1 MSQVS
6 NALKMYM
13 LLQKNGKM
21 KISEI
26 ASMLETDERTVRR
39 YRDDLEFAGIYIDS
53 ERGKYG
59 GYTLRNN
66 NFLLGLN
73 ISSKEQ
79 YSLQLVERYLKDSQH
94 IAAKDISS
102 LVIKINAANSVENDT
117 HVNLYNH
124 MAKEIV
130 SNTDPDF
137 ERKKF
142 LDLHEAVLLRKKIRI
157 DYTSLNS
164 GRKTRIVH
172 PYATLEYKNDLYFI
186 GFCELK
192 EEILDFKICRINNY
206 ELLNETF
213 EKDESFSLEKCMENC
228 IGIYKDKEYN
238 IKLKVKYPMSQIVKE
253 KIWVSNQVI
262 TDLDDK
268 SIIFEAK
275 MRGLTE
281 IKTWILGMGA
291 NVTVLEPD
299 EVAEE
304 IKNEINKMKN
314 LYMCN
319 DMS

>member
-1 MSQVS
+1 
-6 NALKMYM
+6 MYM

-21 KISEI
+21 KIREI

-39 YRDDLEFAGIYIDS
+39 YRDELEYAGIYIDS

-59 GYTLRNN
+59 GYTLRNS
-66 NFLLGLN
+66 NFLLNLD
-73 ISSKEQ
+73 ISEKEQ

-94 IAAKDISS
+94 IAAKDVSS
-102 LVIKINAANSVENDT
+102 LVIKINAANSIKSDAQI
-117 HVNLYNH
+117 NLYNH
-124 MAKEIV
+124 MAKEII
-130 SNTDPDF
+130 SNTNPDF

-142 LDLHEAVLLRKKIRI
+142 LDIHEAVLLRRKVRI

-164 GRKTRIVH
+164 GRKTRIVR

-186 GFCELK
+186 GFCESK
-192 EEILDFKICRINNY
+192 EKILDFKICRINDY
-206 ELLNETF
+206 EILNETF
-213 EKDESFSLEKCMENC
+213 EKDESFSLKKSMENC
-228 IGIYKDKEYN
+228 IGIYKGKEYN
-238 IKLKVKYPMSQIVKE
+238 IKLKIRYPMSQIIKE

-262 TDLDDK
+262 TELEDK

-299 EVAEE
+299 EVAEK
-304 IKNEINKMKN
+304 IKNEINKMRK
-314 LYMCN
+314 LYMC
-319 DMS
+319 

>member
-1 MSQVS
+1 MSQVG
-6 NALKMYM
+6 NTLKMYM

-21 KISEI
+21 KIREI

-39 YRDDLEFAGIYIDS
+39 YRDELEYAGIYIDS

-59 GYTLRNN
+59 GYTLRNS
-66 NFLLGLN
+66 NFLLNLD
-73 ISSKEQ
+73 ISEKEQ

-94 IAAKDISS
+94 IAAKDVSS
-102 LVIKINAANSVENDT
+102 LVIKINAANSIKSDAQI
-117 HVNLYNH
+117 NLYNH
-124 MAKEIV
+124 MAKEII
-130 SNTDPDF
+130 SNTNPDF

-142 LDLHEAVLLRKKIRI
+142 LDIHEAVLLRRKVRI

-164 GRKTRIVH
+164 GRKTRIVR

-186 GFCELK
+186 GFCESK
-192 EEILDFKICRINNY
+192 EKILDFKICRINDY
-206 ELLNETF
+206 EILNETF
-213 EKDESFSLEKCMENC
+213 EKDESFSLKKSMENC
-228 IGIYKDKEYN
+228 IGIYKGKEYN
-238 IKLKVKYPMSQIVKE
+238 IKLKIRYPMSQIIKE

-262 TDLDDK
+262 TELEDK

-299 EVAEE
+299 EVAEK
-304 IKNEINKMKN
+304 IKNEINKMRK
-314 LYMCN
+314 LYMC
-319 DMS
+319 